1 MPAGR
6 RLPSVVLSLAAT
18 DRKRPRMR
26 RLTYFIGCSVD
37 GFIAGPD
44 GQHDNTGFDG
54 DLKAAILAE
63 HPETVPD
70 HDRRFLG
77 VAGTPN
83 KKFDTVVMGRGAYEA
98 ARASGTTSPYP
109 HLRQY
114 VFSSALSCPD
124 PGIAVVAG
132 DPVEFVRALKR
143 APGMGIWLCGGAV
156 LAGQLLGE
164 IDELV
169 VHRHPVVL
177 GDGIPLFHTS
187 FAPSP
192 FTLTG
197 SRVFTTGTTV
207 TTYAKQ

>member
-1 MPAGR
+1 
-6 RLPSVVLSLAAT
+6 
-18 DRKRPRMR
+18 MR

-44 GQHDNTGFDG
+44 GQHDSSGFDG

-70 HDRRFLG
+70 HIRRFLG
-77 VAGTPN
+77 VVGAAN
-83 KKFDTVVMGRGAYEA
+83 RRFDTVVMGRGAYET
-98 ARASGTTSPYP
+98 ARATGVTSPYP

-114 VFSSALSCPD
+114 VFSSTLIR
-124 PGIAVVAG
+124 PGPEVDVVAD
-132 DPVEFVRALKR
+132 DPVEFVRGLKR
-143 APGMGIWLCGGAV
+143 EPGMGIWLGGGAV

-164 IDELV
+164 IDELI
-169 VHRHPVVL
+169 VHRHPVVF
-177 GDGIPLFHTS
+177 GDGIPLFRTS
-187 FAPSP
+187 FAPSHL
-192 FTLTG
+192 TLTG

>member
-1 MPAGR
+1 
-6 RLPSVVLSLAAT
+6 
-18 DRKRPRMR
+18 
-26 RLTYFIGCSVD
+26 
-37 GFIAGPD
+37 
-44 GQHDNTGFDG
+44 
-54 DLKAAILAE
+54 
-63 HPETVPD
+63 
-70 HDRRFLG
+70 
-77 VAGTPN
+77 
-83 KKFDTVVMGRGAYEA
+83 
-98 ARASGTTSPYP
+98 
-109 HLRQY
+109 
-114 VFSSALSCPD
+114 
-124 PGIAVVAG
+124 
-132 DPVEFVRALKR
+132 
-143 APGMGIWLCGGAV
+143 MGIWLCGGAV

>member
-1 MPAGR
+1 
-6 RLPSVVLSLAAT
+6 
-18 DRKRPRMR
+18 MR

-44 GQHDNTGFDG
+44 GQHDSSGFDG

-63 HPETVPD
+63 CPETVPD
-70 HDRRFLG
+70 RVRRSLG
-77 VAGTPN
+77 IGGTAN
-83 KKFDTVVMGRGAYEA
+83 KKFDTVVMGRGAYES
-98 ARASGTTSPYP
+98 ARAAGPTSPYP

-114 VFSSALSCPD
+114 VFSSTLIR
-124 PGIAVVAG
+124 PGPEVNVVTG
-132 DPVEFVRALKR
+132 DPVAFVRGLKR
-143 APGMGIWLCGGAV
+143 EPGMGLWLCGGAV

-164 IDELV
+164 IDELI
-169 VHRHPVVL
+169 VHRHPVVF

-187 FAPSP
+187 FTPSH

>member
-1 MPAGR
+1 
-6 RLPSVVLSLAAT
+6 
-18 DRKRPRMR
+18 MR

-44 GQHDNTGFDG
+44 GQHDSSGFDG

-63 HPETVPD
+63 HPETIPD
-70 HDRRFLG
+70 RLRGLLG
-77 VAGTPN
+77 VVTTAN
-83 KKFDTVVMGRGAYEA
+83 RKFDTVVMGRGAYEA
-98 ARASGTTSPYP
+98 ARASSTTSPYP

-114 VFSSALSCPD
+114 VFSSTLLPPD
-124 PGIAVVAG
+124 PKTAVVAG

-143 APGMGIWLCGGAV
+143 EPGMGIWLCGGAV

-169 VHRHPVVL
+169 VHRYPVVF

-187 FAPSP
+187 FALSH